1 MQKAT
6 AFKTIETNKKLN
18 ESTKN
23 VPSAIM
29 GSFQTAK
36 AAITPEEED
45 KIKL

>member
-6 AFKTIETNKKLN
+6 AFKTIDNNKKLN

-29 GSFQTAK
+29 GPVQTAK
-36 AAITPEEED
+36 AVNMPE
-45 KIKL
+45 